1 MSQSRKFGIGL
12 CALRLLMAALLSW
25 ACLEHWPS
33 LSANAELDALADYDP
48 LAGAEAERAA
58 GHFSEALMIIDAGL
72 ETSDAE
78 QRPALLAAQAQ
89 IIAERDAV
97 LRRLTEAGRG
107 ALTGQGDSTEALAGA
122 VAADLLVIGD
132 VRDLLIQGAKALRG
146 EDSDEV
152 IVVLSTLGLA
162 TTIAPGADVGVALMK
177 FARRAGALSE
187 AFAKTLLRLGR
198 RAFETGKSDELL
210 AVAGDV
216 SRLSERARPAAA
228 LRILR
233 PIDDPQMLNR
243 VANLAER
250 PGGTLALWLSPARS
264 TAWLKA
270 SSEAG
275 EAVGERWLLKAARKG
290 EAGIEFLGRR
300 GADLLRPHPLLGLIK
315 AFWSGHL
322 PALLSNLLD
331 EQAALM
337 TGAVL
342 AWLLFECLRLTW
354 RLRRQEAAA

>member
-1 MSQSRKFGIGL
+1 
-12 CALRLLMAALLSW
+12 MAALLSW

-89 IIAERDAV
+89 IIAERHAV

-187 AFAKTLLRLGR
+187 AFAKTLLRLGQ
-198 RAFETGKSDELL
+198 RAFETGKTDELL

-250 PGGTLALWLSPARS
+250 PGGTLALWLNPARS

-275 EAVGERWLLKAARKG
+275 EAGRAVGERWLLKAARKG

-331 EQAALM
+331 EQAALLA
-337 TGAVL
+337 GAVL
-342 AWLLFECLRLTW
+342 AWLLFECLRLGW
-354 RLRRQEAAA
+354 LLRRPAQEA

>member
-1 MSQSRKFGIGL
+1 MIEARKFSIGL
-12 CALRLLMAALLSW
+12 RVLRLLVAAALSW
-25 ACLEHWPS
+25 ACLQHWPS
-33 LSANAELDALADYDP
+33 LSAYAELDALADYDP
-48 LAGAEAERAA
+48 LAGAEVERAA

-72 ETSDAE
+72 ETSDDE

-89 IIAERDAV
+89 IVAERDAV

-152 IVVLSTLGLA
+152 IVALSALGLA
-162 TTIAPGADVGVALMK
+162 TTIAPGADAGVALMK

-187 AFAKTLLRLGR
+187 TFAKTLLRLGR
-198 RAFETGKSDELL
+198 RAFETGKTDELL

-250 PGGTLALWLSPARS
+250 PGGSLALWLSPARS
-264 TAWLKA
+264 TAWLKL
-270 SSEAG
+270 SG

-322 PALLSNLLD
+322 PALLNHLLD
-331 EQAALM
+331 DQAVLL

-342 AWLLFECLRLTW
+342 AWLLFECLSLSLGW
-354 RLRRQEAAA
+354 LLRRPVQEA